1 MLPSVMGSIGWSKR
15 GHARALPR
23 SMNLR
28 YNPVAAQP
36 CVALCAKRRQV
47 CCPDEAAGFVVRSFA
62 GAQADHIRSAGRGDR
77 QHNSERKQGRQNA
90 ASSPSH
96 VNPLDLK
103 RISAGIVENAA
114 FYQGRRAPARTD
126 AGTTLFH
133 AGQPAASPSLLE
145 PRQRGGESLARLVRA
160 VLRPTPSQQ
169 ERRPAASRGHTCHAP
184 VAGA

>member
-1 MLPSVMGSIGWSKR
+1 LPSVMGSIGWSKR

-23 SMNLR
+23 SINLR

-47 CCPDEAAGFVVRSFA
+47 CCPDEAAGFAVRSFA

-96 VNPLDLK
+96 VNPLDFEADICGDRL
-103 RISAGIVENAA
+103 
-114 FYQGRRAPARTD
+114 RT
-126 AGTTLFH
+126 G
-133 AGQPAASPSLLE
+133 LL
-145 PRQRGGESLARLVRA
+145 S
-160 VLRPTPSQQ
+160 
-169 ERRPAASRGHTCHAP
+169 AASRSGKNGRGTSPLARW
-184 VAGA
+184 AAEGRRRLISAAARLSLAAMSGASFIARC